1 MEGRAVPDYGAP
13 FNSFGPNP
21 VRVGSF
27 PISIALIN
35 AVGWCLSMEIPQNY
49 LPCDGCG
56 LPASPAH
63 IAQRVHRLELATRF
77 RPVHIGILFV
87 ALEPATRA
95 EDDFYGPPKSQ
106 EFFDSF
112 LEALEISPANNS
124 SAESKFEADDVARLA
139 EFQHR
144 GYFLSHLSECP
155 LPEPKESPE
164 SAIARLAPTLIRR
177 IRFNYRPRHV
187 APMGKEMLP
196 LVEILNAAGLGPNLI
211 LNQDQPLPVP
221 RTGSRDWFEPFRRSV
236 ATAAPRE
243 NLSSGYDRIQV
254 TPAESKSGAGGVS

>member
-1 MEGRAVPDYGAP
+1 
-13 FNSFGPNP
+13 
-21 VRVGSF
+21 
-27 PISIALIN
+27 
-35 AVGWCLSMEIPQNY
+35 MEIQQNH

-56 LPASPAH
+56 LPASPSH
-63 IAQRVHRLELATRF
+63 IAQRVQRLELATRF

-95 EDDFYGPPKSQ
+95 EDDFYAPPKSR

-112 LEALEISPANNS
+112 LEALEISSTNKS
-124 SAESKFEADDVARLA
+124 SGESNFEAIGVARLA

-144 GYFLSHLSECP
+144 GYFLAHLSECP

-177 IRFNYRPRHV
+177 IRFNYRPRYV
-187 APMGKEMLP
+187 VPMGQETLP
-196 LVEILNAAGLGPNLI
+196 LVEILNTAGLGPQLI
-211 LNQDQPLPVP
+211 LNQGEPLPAP
-221 RTGSRDWFEPFRRSV
+221 GTGSRDCLEALRRSV

-243 NLSSGYDRIQV
+243 KLSMGYDRIQV
-254 TPAESKSGAGGVS
+254 TPAESKSGAGGGS